1 MAPCPGAT
9 VDPQFGGQVIPPWL
23 GSGMLFCIFSSW
35 HCVIRPPSVLPQR
48 AGLEEPP
55 TCRYPSGQEP
65 HTERMF
71 APSGTHCTT
80 VGSPS
85 LQIFASVVTPVVA

>member
-85 LQIFASVVTPVVA
+85 LQIFVSVVTPVVA